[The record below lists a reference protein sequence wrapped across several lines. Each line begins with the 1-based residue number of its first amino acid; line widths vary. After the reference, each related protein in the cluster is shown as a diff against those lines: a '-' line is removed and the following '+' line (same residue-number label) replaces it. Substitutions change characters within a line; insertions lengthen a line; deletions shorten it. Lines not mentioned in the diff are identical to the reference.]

1 MVTSSREISNS
12 RARESDTTMGEK
24 QGAAAAAVII
34 MQARAE
40 RPKRTKTKDARLCK

>member
-24 QGAAAAAVII
+24 QGAAAAVII